1 MSVEALRKSA
11 TVEAE
16 TVVEAMMFRVLSLLA
31 ESLREGIVY
40 YLSGGTPHPTFCQ
53 PVSIFSARDTDSPQP
68 WAAEPTIVR
77 NEWENADT
85 SGKNK
90 KGVCGFLSF
99 MMFMGFCVL

>member
-16 TVVEAMMFRVLSLLA
+16 TLVEAMVFRVLSLLA

-40 YLSGGTPHPTFCQ
+40 LYPGRTTNHTFRQ

-68 WAAEPTIVR
+68 WVAEPTIVR

-85 SGKNK
+85 SEKNK
-90 KGVCGFLSF
+90 KGCFWVFEFYDVYGF
-99 MMFMGFCVL
+99 